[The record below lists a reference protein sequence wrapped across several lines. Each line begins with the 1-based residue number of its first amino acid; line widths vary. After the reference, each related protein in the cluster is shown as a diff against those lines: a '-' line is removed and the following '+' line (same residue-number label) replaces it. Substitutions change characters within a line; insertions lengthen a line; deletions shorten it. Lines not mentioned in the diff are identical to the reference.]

1 MKRTPVAAV
10 LVPLL
15 LLLSAC
21 SGQRP
26 TMPEFIDVARQ
37 VLRFAEVAGFETR
50 DVESLREHYALTLRR
65 WVRRLE
71 GRHVEAAR
79 VAGEHAYRVW
89 RLYMA
94 GSARAFAM
102 GRIGIIQALFSKSGE
117 DGLSNL
123 PLTRKDLYRPGI
135 PALKPY

>member
-1 MKRTPVAAV
+1 M
-10 LVPLL
+10 
-15 LLLSAC
+15 
-21 SGQRP
+21 
-26 TMPEFIDVARQ
+26 
-37 VLRFAEVAGFETR
+37 LRFAEVAGFETR

-71 GRHVEAAR
+71 RRHEEAAQ

-102 GRIGIIQALFSKSGE
+102 GRIGIVQALFSKTDE
-117 DGLSNL
+117 DGLSTL
-123 PLTRKDLYRPGI
+123 TLTRKDLYAQGRGSERCPSSVAPTSTGRC
-135 PALKPY
+135 

>member
-1 MKRTPVAAV
+1 MENWFRLPRCYALPRWRA
-10 LVPLL
+10 
-15 LLLSAC
+15 
-21 SGQRP
+21 
-26 TMPEFIDVARQ
+26 
-37 VLRFAEVAGFETR
+37 FETR

-71 GRHVEAAR
+71 RRHEEAAQ

-102 GRIGIIQALFSKSGE
+102 GRIGIVQALFGR
-117 DGLSNL
+117 D
-123 PLTRKDLYRPGI
+123 
-135 PALKPY
+135 